1 LFVAAD
7 GSSADSGGGMSFSVT
22 QYHNDDDHNNKIT
35 VYRKQIARPRV
46 QTILKAVFSLMKS

>member
-1 LFVAAD
+1 
-7 GSSADSGGGMSFSVT
+7 MSFSVT